1 MMACMSQTDR
11 RSAILDAAE
20 RLVHQHGLSGAS
32 VRAVAAEAGIGA
44 STLRH
49 YFPSQRDLYEAIV
62 VRMQGDAT
70 SDLRIHDVS
79 VDPVTRLTECLMQ
92 MLPPDDDSMALMVPY
107 IDTLSRA
114 FGADAEPT
122 IRAAYFDLVEQSEHQ
137 QRGWL
142 EQLASEGRLR
152 ASVDEALPLLH
163 TIVDGL
169 AVQLLTMQGSMTV
182 ADARRQ
188 LEALLRGAVVVTV

>member
-1 MMACMSQTDR
+1 MACMSQTDR